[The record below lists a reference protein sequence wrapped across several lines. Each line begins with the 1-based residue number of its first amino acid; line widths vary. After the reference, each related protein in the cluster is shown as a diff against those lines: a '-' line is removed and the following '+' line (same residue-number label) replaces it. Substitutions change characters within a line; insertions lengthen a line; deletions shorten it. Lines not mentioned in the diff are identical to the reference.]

1 MKKIKVIIVD
11 DERLA
16 REELKRALKGFDDFV
31 LIGEAENAD
40 EAKDLIEKEMPDLIF
55 LDIQMPEKSG
65 FDLLESLVNV
75 PTVLFTTAY
84 DQYAIQAFEVN
95 ALDYLLKPI
104 REERFAKAIEKIR
117 NSAKLKS
124 SLGNSE
130 NKDRK
135 IFIKDGEKRFFIQL
149 EEIYL
154 VESLENYTRLYF
166 QDKKALQ
173 RRSLRQWEEILEE
186 AIFFRINRTEIINI
200 KFIQEVNKTIS
211 GRLEVKLKTGELLEV
226 SNRQAVKFK
235 NINSLL
241 NSFLFK

>member
-16 REELKRALKGFDDFV
+16 REEIKRALKLYEDFD

-40 EAKDLIEKEMPDLIF
+40 DAKDLIEKQMPDLIF

-65 FDLLESLVNV
+65 FDLLESLDNV
-75 PTVLFTTAY
+75 PAVLFTTAY
-84 DQYAIQAFEVN
+84 NQYAVQAFEVN
-95 ALDYLLKPI
+95 ALDYLMKPI

-117 NSAKLKS
+117 NTFQKLS
-124 SLGNSE
+124 IHNSE
-130 NKDRK
+130 AINRK

-149 EEIYL
+149 DEIYL
-154 VESLENYTRLYF
+154 IESLENYTRLFF

-173 RRSLRQWEEILEE
+173 RRSLRQWEEMLDETT
-186 AIFFRINRTEIINI
+186 FFRINRTEIVNINY
-200 KFIQEVNKTIS
+200 IQEVNRTIG

-226 SNRQAVKFK
+226 SNRQSVKFK
-235 NINSLL
+235 NSNGI
-241 NSFLFK
+241 

>member
-16 REELKRALKGFDDFV
+16 REEVKRALKNYEDFV

-40 EAKDLIEKEMPDLIF
+40 DAKILIESKMPDLIF

-65 FDLLESLVNV
+65 FDLLESLENV
-75 PTVLFTTAY
+75 PNVLFITAY

-95 ALDYLLKPI
+95 ALDYLMKPI
-104 REERFAKAIEKIR
+104 REERFAKAIQKIR
-117 NSAKLKS
+117 DTIQQRS
-124 SLGNSE
+124 SVNRVIA
-130 NKDRK
+130 KDRK

-149 EEIYL
+149 DEIYL
-154 VESLENYTRLYF
+154 IESLENYTRLFF

-173 RRSLRQWEEILEE
+173 RRSLRQWEEILDEN
-186 AIFFRINRTEIINI
+186 IFFRINRTEIINI
-200 KFIQEVNKTIS
+200 KYIQVINTTDS

-226 SNRQAVKFK
+226 SNRQSVKFK
-235 NINSLL
+235 NRNGI
-241 NSFLFK
+241 